1 LTQSRQAVQE
11 NFEIAQDLSLL
22 RHSLNDELSDLTNE
36 LVTMNYQEDRKPSLL
51 EDLESLHRNLTE
63 LTSIKQ
69 YVQVIQRALQLR
81 CATYLPKDML
91 LIWSPI

>member
-1 LTQSRQAVQE
+1 MTQSRQAVQK
-11 NFEIAQDLSLL
+11 NFEVAQDLSLL

-36 LVTMNYQEDRKPSLL
+36 LVPMNYQEDRKPLLL
-51 EDLESLHRNLTE
+51 EDLETLHRNLTE

-81 CATYLPKDML
+81 CATFFANE
-91 LIWSPI
+91 